1 MISQER
7 LLEHLARR
15 MHTNIRLWD
24 EENHTCAC
32 FSADNAPDD
41 RCVFTQRFLERMSL
55 APGRLPYIVKVNHDF
70 FYASVR
76 VGKSLYVIGPLQSR
90 TYFECRQNYSTE
102 FSAAEESKLKE
113 KLLPQ
118 QFRVL
123 LEDILLVANSFAEE
137 NDPVPEEVYLPES
150 VIEENKISGRTDE
163 RILSA
168 VTQTVFNN
176 LETSISHNPYDEEI
190 REMAAVER
198 GDEELLR
205 QIVEESYNGNVGV
218 LSKDPLRHE
227 KNLGVVIITISCRAA
242 IKGGIP
248 YEVAF
253 SMSDRFI
260 QELEEQKT
268 VREAEAVARA
278 AEYEFART
286 VRTYRQAIRNREE
299 GKENEHVERCKEY
312 IFRHLHGKIRIS
324 DIAASLAL
332 NSNYLSTIFRKCEG
346 ITISDYILRQKLLLV
361 RNMLI
366 YSEYSYL
373 EITNYLGFPSQSYL
387 GKRFKEETGMTL
399 REFRTRYR
407 VRGFQTERDG
417 Q

>member
-1 MISQER
+1 
-7 LLEHLARR
+7 
-15 MHTNIRLWD
+15 MHTNIRLLDAGND
-24 EENHTCAC
+24 ECRSFA
-32 FSADNAPDD
+32 ADTAPDD
-41 RCVFTQRFLERMSL
+41 RCIFTQAFLEQMGACS
-55 APGRLPYIVKVNHDF
+55 GRVPYIVKVNHDF
-70 FYASVR
+70 FYASLR
-76 VGKSLYVIGPLQSR
+76 IGKTLFVIGPMQSR
-90 TYFECRQNYSTE
+90 LYFESRQNYSAVLTE
-102 FSAAEESKLKE
+102 AEETKLKE
-113 KLLPQ
+113 NLQLQ
-118 QFRVL
+118 QFREL
-123 LEDILLVANSFAEE
+123 IEDILLISNAVFAED
-137 NDPVPEEVYLPES
+137 DPVPEQKILS
-150 VIEENKISGRTDE
+150 GAVIEENKISERTDE

-168 VTQTVFNN
+168 ITQIVFNN
-176 LETSISHNPYDEEI
+176 LETSRRHNPFDEEI

-205 QIVEESYNGNVGV
+205 QIVEESYNGSVGI
-218 LSKDPLRHE
+218 LARDPLRHQ

-242 IKGGIP
+242 IRGGIP

-260 QELEEQKT
+260 QELEEKKT

-278 AEYEFART
+278 GEYEFART
-286 VRTYRQAIRNREE
+286 VRNYREAIRNREG

-312 IFRHLHGKIRIS
+312 IFRHLHEKIRVS
-324 DIAASLAL
+324 RIAASLAL
-332 NSNYLSTIFRKCEG
+332 NSNYLSTIFRKSEG

-407 VRGFQTERDG
+407 VRDFRTDNLPQAGR
-417 Q
+417 

>member
-1 MISQER
+1 
-7 LLEHLARR
+7 
-15 MHTNIRLWD
+15 MHTNIRLLDAGKD
-24 EENHTCAC
+24 ECTCFA
-32 FSADNAPDD
+32 ADTAPDD
-41 RCVFTQRFLERMSL
+41 RCILTRAFLERMS
-55 APGRLPYIVKVNHDF
+55 ACSGRVPYIVKVNHDF
-70 FYASVR
+70 FYASMR
-76 VGKSLYVIGPLQSR
+76 IGETLFVIGPMQSR
-90 TYFECRQNYSTE
+90 LYFESKQNCSAVLTE
-102 FSAAEESKLKE
+102 AEETKLKE
-113 KLLPQ
+113 NLPLQ
-118 QFRVL
+118 QFREL
-123 LEDILLVANSFAEE
+123 LEGILLISNSVSAE
-137 NDPVPEEVYLPES
+137 NDPVPDKLILPED
-150 VIEENKISGRTDE
+150 VIEENKISERTNE

-168 VTQTVFNN
+168 VTQVVFNN
-176 LETSISHNPYDEEI
+176 LETSISHNPFDEEI

-205 QIVEESYNGNVGV
+205 QIVEEAYNGHVGI
-218 LSKDPLRHE
+218 LAKDPLRHQ

-242 IKGGIP
+242 IRGGIP

-260 QELEEQKT
+260 QELEERKT
-268 VREAEAVARA
+268 IREAEAVAR
-278 AEYEFART
+278 EGEFEFART
-286 VRTYRQAIRNREE
+286 VRKYRESIRNRKG

-324 DIAASLAL
+324 KIAESLAL
-332 NSNYLSTIFRKCEG
+332 NSNYLSTIFRKYEG

-399 REFRTRYR
+399 REFRTRYQA
-407 VRGFQTERDG
+407 RGFRTEQLQQTG
-417 Q
+417 K